1 MKYSTLYTN
10 RTFHG
15 LPDSILISPEVLF
28 NGLALSRLDFKSLPS
43 PHDKMPCIE
52 LRSMFIS
59 HSQTVFFP
67 EEIPAERKVN
77 VPDSF
82 FVYAPLEF
90 RTVEGVKHQGRR
102 TAAEA
107 EAKDNGR
114 SRSRSPENSGNN
126 SFCRITNSDFVL
138 QLGYNELFRAVQQMF
153 LPNFVSLQD
162 YEFQDFQDVDTVVHN
177 LNQAM
182 DSGRHAFAD
191 KIKKHLMKS
200 RESRSGMNDPKNRKY
215 VSLVLREM
223 LAANGY
229 YNAGP
234 TLQEGRLS
242 TMKLGGDPYLLDG
255 FKPERVDV
263 HFNNTVYN
271 VLVSVKIVTG
281 HNMYFA
287 YFYISRDKILEI
299 LNSQRLAGAGA
310 GAGAGPIT
318 GEHSISFWIGSAMEY
333 LNTPSFIS
341 VITNIINNSPHGP
354 TFKDDLILFLRQRVR
369 DGVPADYHCSID
381 SGCKSPVALDI
392 EENGYGQQPTINYI
406 QLDVPDENYLP
417 DDFVVGTNPDG
428 VHFVITKPFGLGQR
442 KWNGFVIRSNLSE
455 DGRRPYYFQVP
466 RYDDALVNEVIG
478 VGEGHVGAA
487 SSLSPQPP
495 TSPQHVL
502 QDSLFGTSTS
512 GSVPRPD
519 DEVGRAEPSTLP
531 PPPPPPADRPSIIAT
546 SLGYVGRLFK
556 YLTNSL
562 TSPKMGRS
570 NPVNIITPAFEFETV
585 LSREDLGGRGRGGGR
600 GGGRGTRKLLKR
612 TTKPK
617 KSYYLRNKLTRR
629 GRGRSRS
636 RGRSRKN

>member
-1 MKYSTLYTN
+1 MNYSTLYKDT
-10 RTFHG
+10 TFHG

-28 NGLALSRLDFKSLPS
+28 NGLALSRLDVKPLLRHEHSV
-43 PHDKMPCIE
+43 PCIE

-67 EEIPAERKVN
+67 EEIPRGEVN

-90 RTVEGVKHQGRR
+90 RTVEGVKPQGKR
-102 TAAEA
+102 AAEA
-107 EAKDNGR
+107 ASAAEADPEDEDRPR
-114 SRSRSPENSGNN
+114 SRSRSPENSSNY

-138 QLGYNELFRAVQQMF
+138 QLGYYELFRAVQQMF
-153 LPNFVSLQD
+153 LPSVVSLQD
-162 YEFQDFQDVDTVVHN
+162 YEFQDFQDVDSIVRI
-177 LNQAM
+177 LNGAM
-182 DSGRHAFAD
+182 YSGRRTFAD

-200 RESRSGMNDPKNRKY
+200 REFSNGMNDPKNRKY
-215 VSLVLREM
+215 VSFVLREI

-255 FKPERVDV
+255 AKPGRVDV
-263 HFNNTVYN
+263 NFNNTVYN

-281 HNMYFA
+281 RNMYFA
-287 YFYISRDKILEI
+287 YFYISRDKILKI
-299 LNSQRLAGAGA
+299 LNSQRLTDAGADA
-310 GAGAGPIT
+310 GADAGSLPIT
-318 GEHSISFWIGSAMEY
+318 REHSISFWIGSAMEY

-341 VITNIINNSPHGP
+341 VITNIISSSDHGP
-354 TFKDDLILFLRQRVR
+354 TFKDDLIPFLRERR
-369 DGVPADYHCSID
+369 AADFHCSID

-392 EENGYGQQPTINYI
+392 EEKGYGPTIKYI

-417 DDFVVGTNPDG
+417 DDFVVGTNSDG
-428 VHFVITKPFGLGQR
+428 VHFVMTKPFGLGQR
-442 KWNGFVIRSNLSE
+442 RWNGIVIRSNLSE
-455 DGRRPYYFQVP
+455 DGHGRRPFHFQVP

-478 VGEGHVGAA
+478 VGEGDVGVA

-495 TSPQHVL
+495 TSPQLVL
-502 QDSLFGTSTS
+502 TDPLFNTSTS
-512 GSVPRPD
+512 ESVPRPD
-519 DEVGRAEPSTLP
+519 DGEVGRAEPSPLP
-531 PPPPPPADRPSIIAT
+531 LHPPADRSGIIAT

-570 NPVNIITPAFEFETV
+570 NPVNIITAGFDTV
-585 LSREDLGGRGRGGGR
+585 LTREVLGGRGR

-612 TTKPK
+612 TTKLK
-617 KSYYLRNKLTRR
+617 KSYYLRNKVTRR
-629 GRGRSRS
+629 GRS